1 MKAAIL
7 LSTWNSNCKNINLTD
22 VNIDSLDFKSL
33 SKICIKNEAQRIIKI
48 LKEWKWDKTED
59 SFNSILLNLNYFT
72 SLLKLV

>member
-7 LSTWNSNCKNINLTD
+7 LSTRNSNYKNINLTD
-22 VNIDSLDFKSL
+22 VNIDSLDLKSL

-48 LKEWKWDKTED
+48 LKEWKWEKTED
-59 SFNSILLNLNYFT
+59 SFNSILLNLNHFT

>member
-22 VNIDSLDFKSL
+22 VNIDSLDLKSL

-48 LKEWKWDKTED
+48 LKE
-59 SFNSILLNLNYFT
+59 
-72 SLLKLV
+72 